1 MTREE
6 FYILSNLYDASVGRA
21 QSNSDIALSRALQS
35 KTVLEQLIER
45 KLVDGKVADCRK
57 KD

>member
-35 KTVLEQLIER
+35 KTVLEQLILR
-45 KLVDGKVADCRK
+45 SA
-57 KD
+57 